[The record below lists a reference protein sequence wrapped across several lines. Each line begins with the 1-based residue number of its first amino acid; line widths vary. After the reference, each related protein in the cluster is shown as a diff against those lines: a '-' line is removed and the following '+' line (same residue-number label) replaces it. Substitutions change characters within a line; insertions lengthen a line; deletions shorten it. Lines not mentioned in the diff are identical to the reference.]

1 MKNED
6 LFYAMNFLD
15 EDLIAEADKNVAKAV
30 VTPVKKKSFNKAKIV
45 PLVASFA
52 AAAAVLVIGGVILF
66 STNASAP
73 SDGYKKSEGERTM
86 SVEGIGIAEGTTD
99 GDNSYNVDSGTA
111 NLDAGSYST
120 VTLPESVDGEE
131 GLEGPV
137 DIYEDETAPGLDIN
151 ADQIMFEFEGDNY
164 VLIEELD
171 SQNADDVAGDELGT
185 IENSDTELLIGAEIY
200 EYTGYEDRVIIYDY
214 VTGQYFVA
222 LRLLA

>member
-73 SDGYKKSEGERTM
+73 SDGYKKSEGDRTM
-86 SVEGIGIAEGTTD
+86 RVEDIGIAEGTAD
-99 GDNSYNVDSGTA
+99 GDNSNNVDAGTA

-120 VTLPESVDGEE
+120 VTLPESVDGDD
-131 GLEGPV
+131 LEAV

-171 SQNADDVAGDELGT
+171 SQNVDDVAGDELGT

-214 VTGQYFVA
+214 VTGQCFVA